1 MSSPSFARRER
12 HALCDLALELG
23 PDAPTL
29 CGEWSVEDLV
39 AHLLVRETRPL
50 GALGLVVPGLEGV
63 TERNMASFRRRG
75 LPAMVGAL
83 RDPGLTPY
91 ALPPVERLANT
102 MEYFVHHEDL
112 RRAQP
117 GWRPRPL
124 DQRDQSRIWSAVRPF
139 GRLLVRRA
147 GVPVALRRSDTGA
160 TTTLRRGADP
170 VVLTGLPSE
179 IALRLFGRRQ
189 VDKLELEGPA
199 ARVATFREAD
209 LRF

>member
-1 MSSPSFARRER
+1 MSTPSFARRER
-12 HALCDLALELG
+12 HALCDLALDLG

-29 CGEWSVEDLV
+29 CGEWTAAELV

-50 GALGLVVPGLEGV
+50 GAAGIVVSALAGI
-63 TERNMASFRRRG
+63 TERDMASFARRG

-83 RDPGLTPY
+83 RDPGLTPF

-117 GWRPRPL
+117 GWEPRRL
-124 DQRDQSRIWSAVRPF
+124 DQRDQSRIWTSLRPF
-139 GRLLVRRA
+139 GILLVRSA
-147 GVPVALRRSDTGA
+147 GVPVTLRRSDTGA
-160 TTTLRRGADP
+160 TATLRRGADP

-179 IALRLFGRRQ
+179 LALRLFGRAR
-189 VDKLELEGPA
+189 VHGLELEGPA
-199 ARVATFREAD
+199 GRVAAFRAAD
-209 LRF
+209 LSF